1 MSKLKDLQLTLSIC
15 NAIAEDALYNI
26 ERRKE
31 KYNKK
36 VEKKIAD
43 PKKKAKRKQ
52 KQKSQRINRK
62 KK

>member
-1 MSKLKDLQLTLSIC
+1 MSKLKDLGLALSIC
-15 NAIAEDALYNI
+15 NAMLETQSYNN

-31 KYNKK
+31 KYNKE

-43 PKKKAKRKQ
+43 PKKKTKRKQ